1 MKLQEKEKAIAL
13 RRKGYSYN
21 EILQEI
27 TVSKSTLSLWLS
39 DLVLTLS
46 AQKRLDDQFTN
57 GQLKARESILNKTKI
72 KEGVAH
78 QNAMKTLSRISF
90 TKEMKK
96 LFCGIL
102 YWCEGSKSRSNSV
115 GFTNSDP
122 DMIKTFLQF
131 FRDGF
136 DIDERKFR
144 VCVHLHSYH
153 KKDTVLQY
161 WSTITNIPLSQFIRP
176 HLKHTAG
183 MYKKDGYQ
191 GCIRVSYNDVALF
204 RELIAIKDCFVNKK
218 GD

>member
-1 MKLQEKEKAIAL
+1 MKLKDREKAVML
-13 RRKGYSYN
+13 RNKGYSYN
-21 EILQEI
+21 EILREI
-27 TVSKSTLSLWLS
+27 SVSKSTLSLWLR
-39 DLVLTLS
+39 DLVLTVS
-46 AQKRLDDQFTN
+46 AKKRLDDQFTK
-57 GQLKARESILNKTKI
+57 GQLKAQESIRNKTKI
-72 KEGVAH
+72 KEDIAYK
-78 QNAMKTLSRISF
+78 NALKTLSHISF

-96 LFCGIL
+96 VFCGIL

-131 FRDGF
+131 FREGF
-136 DIDERKFR
+136 GVDERKFR

-191 GCIRVSYNDVALF
+191 GCIRVSYNDVVLF
-204 RELIAIKDCFVNKK
+204 RELLAIKDCFVNKK